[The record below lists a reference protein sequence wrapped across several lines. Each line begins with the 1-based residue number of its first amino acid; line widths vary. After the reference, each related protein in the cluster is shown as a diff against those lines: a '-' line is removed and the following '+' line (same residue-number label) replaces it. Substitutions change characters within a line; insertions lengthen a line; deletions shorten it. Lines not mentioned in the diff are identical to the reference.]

1 MRVRLRV
8 FPGLAVAALAAPL
21 AAVLGSVTAAP
32 GARAIPRLDLSP
44 FPPAAPGETRW
55 VIQLPGLLPSS
66 SDQAISGNPRDWRV
80 QVIVGQLAKVDCN
93 MHSFSAQL
101 RIEKGKADPVVPYL
115 RVSDVGPM
123 ASTRMACP
131 AGEPLQEK
139 FVAMAGRPFVMP
151 YNVSRPIV
159 VYAPRP
165 LVVRWRLWKA
175 ETQERPAGSF

>member
-1 MRVRLRV
+1 MSVRLRV
-8 FPGLAVAALAAPL
+8 FPGLVVAALAAPL
-21 AAVLGSVTAAP
+21 AAVLGTVFAAP

-80 QVIVGQLAKVDCN
+80 QVIVGQMAKVDCN

-115 RVSDVGPM
+115 RVSAVGPM
-123 ASTRMACP
+123 ASTRRACP
-131 AGEPLQEK
+131 AGQPLQEK

-159 VYAPRP
+159 VYAPKP
-165 LVVRWRLWKA
+165 LEVRWRLWKA
-175 ETQERPAGSF
+175 ETQERPAGKF

>member
-8 FPGLAVAALAAPL
+8 FPGLVVAALAAPL
-21 AAVLGSVTAAP
+21 AAVLSAA
-32 GARAIPRLDLSP
+32 GARAISRLDLSP

-131 AGEPLQEK
+131 AGVPLQEK

-159 VYAPRP
+159 VYAPKR

-175 ETQERPAGSF
+175 ETQERPAGKF

>member
-1 MRVRLRV
+1 MQVRLSV
-8 FPGLAVAALAAPL
+8 FPGVAVAALAAVL
-21 AAVLGSVTAAP
+21 AVP
-32 GARAIPRLDLSP
+32 GARAIPRLDLSS

-93 MHSFSAQL
+93 MRFFSAQL
-101 RIEKGKADPVVPYL
+101 RIEKGKKDPAVPYL

-123 ASTRMACP
+123 ASTLMACP

-159 VYAPRP
+159 VYAPKP
-165 LVVRWRLWKA
+165 LLVRWRLWMA
-175 ETQERPAGSF
+175 EAQERPAGRF

>member
-1 MRVRLRV
+1 MSVRLRV
-8 FPGLAVAALAAPL
+8 FPGLVVAALAAPL
-21 AAVLGSVTAAP
+21 AAVLGTVFAAP

-80 QVIVGQLAKVDCN
+80 QVIVGQMAKVDCN

-131 AGEPLQEK
+131 AGETLKET
-139 FVAMAGRPFVMP
+139 FVGMAGRPYVMP
-151 YNVSRPIV
+151 YNASRPIV
-159 VYAPRP
+159 VYAPKP
-165 LVVRWRLWKA
+165 LEVRWKLWKA
-175 ETQERPAGSF
+175 ETQERPAGKY

>member
-1 MRVRLRV
+1 MSVRQRV
-8 FPGLAVAALAAPL
+8 FPGIAVAALAAPL
-21 AAVLGSVTAAP
+21 AAVLGVVFAAP
-32 GARAIPRLDLSP
+32 ETRAIPRLDLTP
-44 FPPAAPGETRW
+44 FTPAAPGETRW

-131 AGEPLQEK
+131 AGEPLQ
-139 FVAMAGRPFVMP
+139 
-151 YNVSRPIV
+151 
-159 VYAPRP
+159 
-165 LVVRWRLWKA
+165 
-175 ETQERPAGSF
+175 

>member
-1 MRVRLRV
+1 MKVRLRV
-8 FPGLAVAALAAPL
+8 LPRLPVVTLAAPL
-21 AAVLGSVTAAP
+21 AAVLGAVLGLP

-131 AGEPLQEK
+131 GGEPLQEK

-151 YNVSRPIV
+151 YNVTRPIV

-165 LVVRWRLWKA
+165 IEVRWRLWKA
-175 ETQERPAGSF
+175 ETQERPAARY

>member
-21 AAVLGSVTAAP
+21 AAVLGAILGLS
-32 GARAIPRLDLSP
+32 GARAIPRLDLQP

-55 VIQLPGLLPSS
+55 VIQLPGLLSSS

-93 MHSFSAQL
+93 MHSFSGQL
-101 RIEKGKADPVVPYL
+101 RMEKGTADPVVPYL
-115 RVSDVGPM
+115 RVSDIGPM

-131 AGEPLQEK
+131 AGEPLQQK
-139 FVAMAGRPFVMP
+139 FVAMAGRPFVVP

-159 VYAPRP
+159 VYAPKP
-165 LVVRWRLWKA
+165 LEVRWRLWKA
-175 ETQERPAGSF
+175 ETQERPAGRF

>member
-8 FPGLAVAALAAPL
+8 FPGLAVAVLAAPL
-21 AAVLGSVTAAP
+21 AAALAAT
-32 GARAIPRLDLSP
+32 GAQAIPRLDLSA
-44 FPPAAPGETRW
+44 FPPAARGESRW
-55 VIQLPGLLPSS
+55 VIQLPGLLPLS

-80 QVIVGQLAKVDCN
+80 QVIVGQMVKVDCN
-93 MHSFSAQL
+93 MHSFAGKL
-101 RIEKGKADPVVPYL
+101 RPEKGKATPVVAFL

-131 AGEPLQEK
+131 AGAPLQDT

-159 VYAPRP
+159 VYAPKP
-165 LVVRWRLWKA
+165 LEVRWRLWKA
-175 ETQERPAGSF
+175 ESQERSASSF